1 MTHWEIRE
9 KFIKFFEEK
18 GHKLVLSSSLLPTDP
33 SVLFTTAGMQQFK
46 PYYTG
51 EADPM
56 KDFGSLNTVSIQKCL
71 RTSDIE
77 QVGDDSHLTFF
88 EMLGN
93 FSFGG
98 YFKEEAIKWAHEF
111 ITKEM
116 GLKIDYVAVFG
127 GEGELPPDEESE
139 KIWKSID
146 PNIVVKKAGR
156 ADNFWGPTGD
166 KGPCGP
172 TSEIY
177 VDGVEI
183 WNLVFNQYYQ
193 HKDGRLEPLKTPGVD
208 TGMGLERLAVA
219 VQNKKNIF
227 ETDLFES
234 MMATIPKELAERTRR
249 IVADHARAIV
259 FLLADGIRPSNKDR
273 GYILRRLIRRILAH
287 EFLYRNNTNIFL
299 ESTLKEVIKIY
310 SHNYRN
316 LDEKTIM
323 EEFAAEE
330 GRSLKAMH
338 NGVKELEKIKIIG
351 ADEAFKLYESYGLPY
366 EIIKDFAGEKAAG
379 LTREAFDEEFR
390 KHQEKSRT
398 ASAGMFKGGLADT
411 SAETTRLHTAA
422 HLMLEALR
430 RVLGEHVQQKGSN
443 ITPERL
449 RFDFSHG
456 EKMTPEQIQ
465 EVEDLVNEQ
474 IQKDLPVHFEEMSV
488 DEAKKIGATGVFERK
503 YGEKVKVYFVGG
515 EGDYFS
521 KEICG
526 GPHVSHTG
534 EVGKLHITKEE
545 AISAGVRRIRAVIQ

>member
-1 MTHWEIRE
+1 
-9 KFIKFFEEK
+9 
-18 GHKLVLSSSLLPTDP
+18 
-33 SVLFTTAGMQQFK
+33 
-46 PYYTG
+46 
-51 EADPM
+51 
-56 KDFGSLNTVSIQKCL
+56 
-71 RTSDIE
+71 
-77 QVGDDSHLTFF
+77 
-88 EMLGN
+88 
-93 FSFGG
+93 
-98 YFKEEAIKWAHEF
+98 
-111 ITKEM
+111 
-116 GLKIDYVAVFG
+116 
-127 GEGELPPDEESE
+127 
-139 KIWKSID
+139 
-146 PNIVVKKAGR
+146 
-156 ADNFWGPTGD
+156 
-166 KGPCGP
+166 
-172 TSEIY
+172 
-177 VDGVEI
+177 
-183 WNLVFNQYYQ
+183 
-193 HKDGRLEPLKTPGVD
+193 
-208 TGMGLERLAVA
+208 
-219 VQNKKNIF
+219 
-227 ETDLFES
+227 
-234 MMATIPKELAERTRR
+234 
-249 IVADHARAIV
+249 
-259 FLLADGIRPSNKDR
+259 
-273 GYILRRLIRRILAH
+273 LAH